1 MSISLSNVGFN
12 VHRASNSSQ
21 IPNSNDCFESMRDG
35 KELDYFEP
43 LEKKTQKP
51 YEKSH
56 VF

>member
-1 MSISLSNVGFN
+1 MSVSLSNVGSS

-21 IPNSNDCFESMRDG
+21 NPNSNDRLKRMKDR

-43 LEKKTQKP
+43 LEKKTQKS